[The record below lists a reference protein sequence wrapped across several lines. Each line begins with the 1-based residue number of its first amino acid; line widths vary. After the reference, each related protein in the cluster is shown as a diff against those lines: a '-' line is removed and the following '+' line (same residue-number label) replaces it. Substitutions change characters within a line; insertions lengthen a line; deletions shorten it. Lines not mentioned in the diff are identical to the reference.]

1 VLAPTDLTQT
11 TGTGEL
17 LRLPEVQKAITTDF
31 VILPCDLI
39 SEVEGS
45 KIIQQWLTLN
55 PLSVSAKTGHHKSGM
70 GVFYPTQGLEGISH
84 KKDETDF
91 IATVALPQPPV
102 PAPSGSLRP
111 DVEELVTSMPT
122 DTLRDLIEEDSSKS
136 LKIRQSLIA
145 KHGRVKMK
153 TKHRDAHV
161 YIFPKWVKELAAKN
175 EKFDSISEDVLGWW
189 AKAAWQDGLG
199 SKLGLDEI
207 LGGKAAE
214 SLHEDDEET
223 SEDIDISKMSST
235 TSSRQAGSLND
246 NVPTFASRVK
256 TAAPAPSNHTNP
268 PPFLAYVQPSL
279 PSTITAPS
287 AAHPL
292 IRRIDTAAALLS
304 TSLYLAKQSL
314 PSHPLAHE
322 HKIHPTANVGMQA
335 RVSTEDSLVAENVK
349 IGMRC
354 NVKESIIGPNCEIGA
369 NARLTRCLL
378 MDGVSVGD
386 GVQLTGCIVGRRA
399 RIEGMKPTEPAASG
413 EGSVDGEK
421 AAKPKK
427 KKGGDAEGE
436 DDRTKLTECEVAP
449 GYVVE
454 AGTVSKGEK
463 LMAFDTEGDF
473 DDDDDD
479 DEDDEDSD
487 SDDVDS
493 RLVAP

>member
-1 VLAPTDLTQT
+1 M
-11 TGTGEL
+11 
-17 LRLPEVQKAITTDF
+17 
-31 VILPCDLI
+31 
-39 SEVEGS
+39 
-45 KIIQQWLTLN
+45 QQWLTLN

-161 YIFPKWVKELAAKN
+161 YIFPRWVKELAAKN

-199 SKLGLDEI
+199 SKLGLDQI
-207 LGGKAAE
+207 LGDTGAQSPTE
-214 SLHEDDEET
+214 EDLDAG
-223 SEDIDISKMSST
+223 EDIDLMNMSST
-235 TSSRQAGSLND
+235 TSSKQIGSLND
-246 NVPTFASRVK
+246 NVPAFASRVK
-256 TAAPAPSNHTNP
+256 TATPTPSEHINP

-279 PSTITAPS
+279 PPTVTAPT
-287 AAHPL
+287 ATHPF
-292 IRRIDTAAALLS
+292 IRRIDTSAALLN
-304 TSLYLAKQSL
+304 TSLYLAKQAQ
-314 PSHPLAHE
+314 PAHPLAHE

-335 RVSTEDSLVAENVK
+335 RVSLEDSLVAENVK

-354 NVKESIIGPNCEIGA
+354 NVKESIIGANCEIGA

-378 MDGVSVGD
+378 MDGVVVGD
-386 GVQLTGCIVGRRA
+386 GVQLTGCIVGKRA
-399 RIEGMKPTEPAASG
+399 KIEGMKPVESAAPA
-413 EGSVDGEK
+413 EG
-421 AAKPKK
+421 AAEAPKPKK
-427 KKGGDAEGE
+427 KKGGDVEGE
-436 DDRTKLTECEVAP
+436 DDKTKLVDCEIAP
-449 GYVVE
+449 GFVVE

-473 DDDDDD
+473 DDDDEDD
-479 DEDDEDSD
+479 DDDDREEME
-487 SDDVDS
+487 
-493 RLVAP
+493 L

>member
-1 VLAPTDLTQT
+1 M
-11 TGTGEL
+11 
-17 LRLPEVQKAITTDF
+17 RLPEVQKAITGDF

-45 KIIQQWLTLN
+45 KIVQQWLTLN
-55 PLSVSAKTGHHKSGM
+55 PLSVSAKTGQHKSGM

-136 LKIRQSLIA
+136 LKIRQSLVA

-161 YIFPKWVKELAAKN
+161 YIFPRWVKELAAKN

-207 LGGKAAE
+207 LGDNGGE
-214 SLHEDDEET
+214 SSTEDDLATGEE
-223 SEDIDISKMSST
+223 IDISNMSST
-235 TSSRQAGSLND
+235 KSSKPAVSLND
-246 NVPTFASRVK
+246 TATLFASRVN
-256 TAAPAPSNHTNP
+256 TAISTPSDHTNP

-279 PSTITAPS
+279 PSTVTAPS
-287 AAHPL
+287 ATHPL
-292 IRRIDTAAALLS
+292 IRRIDTSAALLN
-304 TSLYLAKQSL
+304 TSLYLAKQSQ

-322 HKIHPTANVGMQA
+322 HKIHPTANIGMQA
-335 RVSTEDSLVAENVK
+335 RISTEDSLVAENVK

-369 NARLTRCLL
+369 NARLTRCLI
-378 MDGVSVGD
+378 MDGTVIGD

-399 RIEGMKPTEPAASG
+399 RIEGMKPAEPSAPNA
-413 EGSVDGEK
+413 EGSVAESEK

-427 KKGGDAEGE
+427 KKGAAADADGE

-449 GYVVE
+449 GFVVE

-479 DEDDEDSD
+479 GDDGDDDELY
-487 SDDVDS
+487 V
-493 RLVAP
+493 

>member
-1 VLAPTDLTQT
+1 
-11 TGTGEL
+11 
-17 LRLPEVQKAITTDF
+17 
-31 VILPCDLI
+31 
-39 SEVEGS
+39 
-45 KIIQQWLTLN
+45 
-55 PLSVSAKTGHHKSGM
+55 
-70 GVFYPTQGLEGISH
+70 
-84 KKDETDF
+84 
-91 IATVALPQPPV
+91 
-102 PAPSGSLRP
+102 
-111 DVEELVTSMPT
+111 MPT
-122 DTLRDLIEEDSSKS
+122 DTLRDLIEEDSSRS

-145 KHGRVKMK
+145 KHGRVKIK

-161 YIFPKWVKELAAKN
+161 YIFPRWVKELAAKN
-175 EKFDSISEDVLGWW
+175 EKFDSISEDVVGWW

-199 SKLGLDEI
+199 SKLGLDDI

-223 SEDIDISKMSST
+223 GEEIDISKMSST
-235 TSSRQAGSLND
+235 TSSKQTGPSSNNA
-246 NVPTFASRVK
+246 PTFASRVK
-256 TAAPAPSNHTNP
+256 TATTSTTPEHTNP

-279 PSTITAPS
+279 PSTVTAPNTS
-287 AAHPL
+287 HPL

-304 TSLYLAKQSL
+304 TSLYLAKQSQ

-322 HKIHPTANVGMQA
+322 HKVHPTANVGMQA

-354 NVKESIIGPNCEIGA
+354 NIKESIIGPNCEIGA

-399 RIEGMKPTEPAASG
+399 RIEGMKPVEPTPSA

-421 AAKPKK
+421 APKPKK
-427 KKGGDAEGE
+427 KKGADAEGE

-454 AGTVSKGEK
+454 AGTVSKGDK

-479 DEDDEDSD
+479 EDDDREEME
-487 SDDVDS
+487 
-493 RLVAP
+493 L